1 MNPQTGI
8 RKDAQLKVHIV
19 DALNLPE
26 GVNTTVIVEQGGTQ
40 AETDNAASG
49 SSPIWNEAIIFKIS
63 NPHEP
68 LILTIRS

>member
-1 MNPQTGI
+1 MNDQTGI

-19 DALNLPE
+19 DALNLPKGE
-26 GVNTTVIVEQGGTQ
+26 NTTVVVEQGGTQ
-40 AETDNAASG
+40 AETDNAVSG
-49 SSPIWNEAIIFKIS
+49 ENPIWNEAIIFKIS